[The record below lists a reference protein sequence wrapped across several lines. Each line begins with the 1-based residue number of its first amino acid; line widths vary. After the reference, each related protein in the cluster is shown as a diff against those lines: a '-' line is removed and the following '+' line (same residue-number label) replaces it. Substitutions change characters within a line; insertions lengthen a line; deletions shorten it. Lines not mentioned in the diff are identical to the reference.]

1 MGASEVVDSAG
12 KGEGNFW
19 KAKCVTGAC
28 GSTSEVGPGGGE
40 PFSPEKGKPHER
52 LSRPRQQKLLWLRR
66 WAGTTGARAEA
77 AGGKIMRTEA
87 AVRGR

>member
-1 MGASEVVDSAG
+1 MEG
-12 KGEGNFW
+12 KVRDGG
-19 KAKCVTGAC
+19 VR
-28 GSTSEVGPGGGE
+28 STSEVGPGGGE

-77 AGGKIMRTEA
+77 ASGKIMRTEA
-87 AVRGR
+87 AVRRR